1 MNEIYAAGIQ
11 ERDMQCCMN
20 GSGQRSDLSAP
31 DGQKCPLRQTGP
43 IYGSRRSIQACV
55 LRSGV

>member
-1 MNEIYAAGIQ
+1 MNEIHAAGIQ
-11 ERDMQCCMN
+11 TREMQCCMN
-20 GSGQRSDLSAP
+20 GSGQGSDLSAL

-43 IYGSRRSIQACV
+43 IHGLRRSIQACV